1 MIASP
6 LLVSLIGCFLFQI
19 NTEAIIVPAL
29 SSPEGVEASIQ
40 VKLLEERL
48 PGAVF
53 SILLK
58 FETTKEVVVS
68 RFSLEEK
75 YKKDWEL
82 LTAGNESKTQTE
94 GKAIKTIPFIL
105 RAKRTG
111 AIDIPTLEAS
121 ALFGAKNVTLVWKK
135 WLFPEK
141 LFPFK
146 ELDTPEK
153 NGGLMIE
160 RMSPLFAMGL
170 LILIAFGVFGLI
182 KKPPMLIPSELNIA
196 MELETWLKKV
206 DALSLEECIT
216 TLEPLLRAESLKR
229 FDDIASNERESL
241 NFNGL
246 TLSQRLLLEN
256 AKQAIEEIKYSKNK
270 DRVTLKSIISELVK
284 SLQNHKIFAL

>member
-19 NTEAIIVPAL
+19 NTETIIVPAL

-146 ELDTPEK
+146 ELDTQEK

-160 RMSPLFAMGL
+160 RMSPWFAMGL
-170 LILIAFGVFGLI
+170 LILIALGVFGLI

>member
-6 LLVSLIGCFLFQI
+6 LLISLIGCFLFQV
-19 NTEAIIVPAL
+19 NTETIIVPAL

-40 VKLLEERL
+40 VKLLDERL

-82 LTAGNESKTQTE
+82 LPAGNESKTQTE
-94 GKAIKTIPFIL
+94 GKAVQTIPFIL
-105 RAKRTG
+105 RAKKTG
-111 AIDIPTLEAS
+111 PIDIPTLEAS
-121 ALFGAKNVTLVWKK
+121 ALLDSKNVPLVWEN

-153 NGGLMIE
+153 NGGPIIDFH
-160 RMSPLFAMGL
+160 SPWFAIGL
-170 LILIAFGVFGLI
+170 LILIALGVFGLV
-182 KKPPMLIPSELNIA
+182 KKPPLLIPSELNITK
-196 MELETWLKKV
+196 ELETWLKKV

-216 TLEPLLRAESLKR
+216 TLDPVLRTEPA
-229 FDDIASNERESL
+229 
-241 NFNGL
+241 NFKGL
-246 TLSQRLLLEN
+246 TPSQRLLLEN
-256 AKQAIEEIKYSKNK
+256 ALQAIEEIKYSKNK
-270 DRVTLKSIISELVK
+270 DRATLKSAISELVK
-284 SLQNHKIFAL
+284 NL

>member
-1 MIASP
+1 MIGSP
-6 LLVSLIGCFLFQI
+6 LLLSMIGCFLFQI
-19 NTEAIIVPAL
+19 NTETIIVPAL
-29 SSPEGVEASIQ
+29 SSPEGVDAAIQ

-82 LTAGNESKTQTE
+82 LPAGEALKTKSE
-94 GKAIKTIPFIL
+94 GQAVQTIPFIL
-105 RAKRTG
+105 RAKKTG
-111 AIDIPTLEAS
+111 TIDIPTLKAF
-121 ALFGAKNVTLVWKK
+121 ALLGANNITLVWEN

-153 NGGLMIE
+153 NDGLIIE
-160 RMSPLFAMGL
+160 RMSPWFAIGL
-170 LILIAFGVFGLI
+170 LLLIALGVLMLI

-196 MELETWLKKV
+196 KELETWLKKV
-206 DALSLEECIT
+206 DSLSLEECIT
-216 TLEPLLRAESLKR
+216 AIEPLLRTDPQKESYG
-229 FDDIASNERESL
+229 IASNELESAK
-241 NFNGL
+241 FKEL
-246 TLSQRLLLEN
+246 TPSQRLLIESALR
-256 AKQAIEEIKYSKNK
+256 AIEEIKYSKNK
-270 DRVTLKSIISELVK
+270 DRATLIFTIKELVK
-284 SLQNHKIFAL
+284 SL

>member
-1 MIASP
+1 MIGSP
-6 LLVSLIGCFLFQI
+6 LLLSMIGCFLFQI
-19 NTEAIIVPAL
+19 NTETIIVPAL
-29 SSPEGVEASIQ
+29 SSPEGVDAAIQ

-82 LTAGNESKTQTE
+82 LPAGEALKTKSE
-94 GKAIKTIPFIL
+94 GQAVQTIPFIL
-105 RAKRTG
+105 RAKKTG
-111 AIDIPTLEAS
+111 TIDIPTLKAF
-121 ALFGAKNVTLVWKK
+121 ALLGANNITLVWEN

-153 NGGLMIE
+153 NDGLIIE
-160 RMSPLFAMGL
+160 RMSPWFAIGL
-170 LILIAFGVFGLI
+170 LLLITLVVLMLI

-196 MELETWLKKV
+196 KELETWLKKV
-206 DALSLEECIT
+206 DSLSLEECIT
-216 TLEPLLRAESLKR
+216 AIEPLLRTDPQKES
-229 FDDIASNERESL
+229 DGIASNELESAK
-241 NFNGL
+241 FKEL
-246 TLSQRLLLEN
+246 TPSQRLLIESALR
-256 AKQAIEEIKYSKNK
+256 AIEEIKYSKNK
-270 DRVTLKSIISELVK
+270 DRATLIFTIKELVK
-284 SLQNHKIFAL
+284 SL

>member
-1 MIASP
+1 MIVSP
-6 LLVSLIGCFLFQI
+6 LFVSMIGCFLFQI
-19 NTEAIIVPAL
+19 NTENIIVPAL
-29 SSPEGVEASIQ
+29 TSPEGVEATIQ

-82 LTAGNESKTQTE
+82 LPAGEALNTKSE
-94 GKAIKTIPFIL
+94 GKAVQTIPFIL
-105 RAKRTG
+105 RAKKTG

-121 ALFGAKNVTLVWKK
+121 ALFGVKNVALAWEN
-135 WLFPEK
+135 WLIPEK

-160 RMSPLFAMGL
+160 RMSPWFAIGL
-170 LILIAFGVFGLI
+170 LILIALGVFWLI

-206 DALSLEECIT
+206 DAFSLQECIT
-216 TLEPLLRAESLKR
+216 TLEPLLRAEPLKQS
-229 FDDIASNERESL
+229 DASNELASTKLKE
-241 NFNGL
+241 L
-246 TLSQRLLLEN
+246 TQPQRLVFEKAVKALR
-256 AKQAIEEIKYSKNK
+256 EIKYSKNK
-270 DRVTLKSIISELVK
+270 DRTTLIFTIKELVK
-284 SLQNHKIFAL
+284 TLQNHKIFAL